1 VGTPPVVTDH
11 VVRTVYVRSVGDFL
25 ALVTTTTVTAGR
37 SLALTLVR
45 GHRT

>member
-1 VGTPPVVTDH
+1 VATPPVVADR

-37 SLALTLVR
+37 CLALTLVKA
-45 GHRT
+45 HRT